1 MEKIVITGIGIISP
15 LGIGKEEFWKNDQ
28 AGLSVTC
35 SSEYMKRLHIKSTVN
50 ASIDC
55 DIDTY
60 LNNSQLQYLK
70 NESRFC
76 KLEVIATNEA
86 IKDSKIM
93 SRVSRKRIGI
103 ISSSAIGGTP
113 EIQKTY
119 EKLTDNKGKLEYK
132 EVGKEFYNDGMFNFP
147 AEYIAKYYNLSNVC
161 VSLST
166 GCTAGIDALFTAIQ
180 MIKSGEADAM
190 IVCASEAPLCSLTY
204 GTLDSIGALSQWKGA
219 GNKASR
225 PFDKRRK
232 GFVLSEAG
240 ASIIIE
246 RESDTLGEKVPTYG
260 SVKGFASYNNSSH
273 MTDLKDPTVLIK
285 TIESAIKRSKL
296 NLNEIDYINAHGSST
311 IQNDKCESLAINK
324 VFKKY
329 VSQIPVSSTK
339 SMMGHP
345 LSAASLVA
353 LIATLGAI
361 NNNIVPPNIN
371 YEYPD
376 KECSINVNN
385 YSINKKIKNAL
396 IMASGFGGIHSACV
410 IGK

>member
-260 SVKGFASYNNSSH
+260 SVKGFASYNNSLH
-273 MTDLKDPTVLIK
+273 MTDLKDPTVLIR

-361 NNNIVPPNIN
+361 NNNVVPPNIN

-385 YSINKKIKNAL
+385 YSINKK
-396 IMASGFGGIHSACV
+396 
-410 IGK
+410 

>member
-86 IKDSKIM
+86 IKDSKVM

-119 EKLTDNKGKLEYK
+119 EKLTDDKGKLEYK

-204 GTLDSIGALSQWKGA
+204 GILIRLVPYLNGKEQET
-219 GNKASR
+219 R
-225 PFDKRRK
+225 PQ
-232 GFVLSEAG
+232 
-240 ASIIIE
+240 
-246 RESDTLGEKVPTYG
+246 
-260 SVKGFASYNNSSH
+260 
-273 MTDLKDPTVLIK
+273 DLLIK
-285 TIESAIKRSKL
+285 EERVSCLVKREHQLLL
-296 NLNEIDYINAHGSST
+296 N
-311 IQNDKCESLAINK
+311 
-324 VFKKY
+324 VR
-329 VSQIPVSSTK
+329 V
-339 SMMGHP
+339 
-345 LSAASLVA
+345 
-353 LIATLGAI
+353 TL
-361 NNNIVPPNIN
+361 
-371 YEYPD
+371 
-376 KECSINVNN
+376 
-385 YSINKKIKNAL
+385 
-396 IMASGFGGIHSACV
+396 
-410 IGK
+410 

>member
-119 EKLTDNKGKLEYK
+119 EKLTDNKGKLEYNNVLNVNSK
-132 EVGKEFYNDGMFNFP
+132 AVLILVDKFLGNILKAEELSQTYLIGHSLGSYFALCSNLNIKGRILIAPFYHLYINNLSFINDDVNSQINKGFGVECSDLIKKEFTSLIRMVPESIKKQEYNIYDHLT
-147 AEYIAKYYNLSNVC
+147 LSGKKILKKNTLIIRPLGDLI
-161 VSLST
+161 VSKRQIKQLLS
-166 GCTAGIDALFTAIQ
+166 
-180 MIKSGEADAM
+180 
-190 IVCASEAPLCSLTY
+190 IVPSE
-204 GTLDSIGALSQWKGA
+204 K
-219 GNKASR
+219 
-225 PFDKRRK
+225 
-232 GFVLSEAG
+232 
-240 ASIIIE
+240 SIIYVPRTGHNIIY
-246 RESDTLGEKVPTYG
+246 ESPEVI
-260 SVKGFASYNNSSH
+260 SS
-273 MTDLKDPTVLIK
+273 I
-285 TIESAIKRSKL
+285 IS
-296 NLNEIDYINAHGSST
+296 NYIN
-311 IQNDKCESLAINK
+311 
-324 VFKKY
+324 
-329 VSQIPVSSTK
+329 
-339 SMMGHP
+339 
-345 LSAASLVA
+345 
-353 LIATLGAI
+353 
-361 NNNIVPPNIN
+361 
-371 YEYPD
+371 
-376 KECSINVNN
+376 
-385 YSINKKIKNAL
+385 
-396 IMASGFGGIHSACV
+396 
-410 IGK
+410 